1 MCFPLMS
8 TVIFIGSVAAN
19 YIRAAREKRRITA
32 TFGRYVDPAVLK
44 ELLVQ
49 GGAAEQLGGKM
60 FDIAVLFVDIRGF
73 TPMSESLDP
82 PTVVEIINKYL
93 TLTTEC
99 IMRYHGTLDK
109 FVGDCTMAF
118 WNAPLPQ
125 EDHVYLA
132 CKAAMDMVEGSKTLG
147 EELLAKY
154 GRTVSFGVGVH
165 VGPAV
170 IGNIGAPQRMDYTAI
185 GDTVNTSARLE
196 ANAPGGK
203 VLISRAVA
211 DALGDRADVT
221 SLGGSIKL
229 KGKAEG
235 FETLTLDALQ

>member
-1 MCFPLMS
+1 M
-8 TVIFIGSVAAN
+8 
-19 YIRAAREKRRITA
+19 
-32 TFGRYVDPAVLK
+32 
-44 ELLVQ
+44 
-49 GGAAEQLGGKM
+49 
-60 FDIAVLFVDIRGF
+60 
-73 TPMSESLDP
+73 
-82 PTVVEIINKYL
+82 
-93 TLTTEC
+93 
-99 IMRYHGTLDK
+99 
-109 FVGDCTMAF
+109 
-118 WNAPLPQ
+118 
-125 EDHVYLA
+125 YLA
-132 CKAAMDMVEGSKTLG
+132 CKAAMDMVERSKALG
-147 EELLAKY
+147 EELQAKY

-211 DALGDRADVT
+211 DALGDRAEVT

-235 FETLTLDALQ
+235 FETLTLDALH

>member
-1 MCFPLMS
+1 M
-8 TVIFIGSVAAN
+8 
-19 YIRAAREKRRITA
+19 
-32 TFGRYVDPAVLK
+32 
-44 ELLVQ
+44 
-49 GGAAEQLGGKM
+49 
-60 FDIAVLFVDIRGF
+60 
-73 TPMSESLDP
+73 
-82 PTVVEIINKYL
+82 
-93 TLTTEC
+93 
-99 IMRYHGTLDK
+99 
-109 FVGDCTMAF
+109 
-118 WNAPLPQ
+118 
-125 EDHVYLA
+125 
-132 CKAAMDMVEGSKTLG
+132 G
-147 EELLAKY
+147 EELLEKY

-203 VLISRAVA
+203 ILLSRAVA

-235 FETLTLDALQ
+235 FETLTLDALR